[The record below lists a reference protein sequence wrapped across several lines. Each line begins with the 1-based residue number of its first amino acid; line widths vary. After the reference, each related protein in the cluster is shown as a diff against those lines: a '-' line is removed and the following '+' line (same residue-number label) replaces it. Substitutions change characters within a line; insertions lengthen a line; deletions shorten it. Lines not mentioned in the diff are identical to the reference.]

1 MSELERSSRLSF
13 SCLPSPVLPFLW
25 SGRFI
30 VGLAPTVL
38 DCVSCRPSFSSDRLP
53 ATAAFVSCPTPPPPG
68 PAAIWPSSYMHLGHG
83 HRPASEPP
91 PRLSILPAFFSRSAK
106 FRRMY
111 FRSKSV
117 FRTVATLCG
126 CEASGSP
133 GRDGRHGRR
142 DRGRSPGKS
151 PLPQLS
157 LHGRWPARAPSWV
170 AAVLPRTA
178 RLAAAPH
185 DGGGERGTTVILSV
199 SEGRL
204 GGDGARLAAFWGGW
218 SGAAA
223 DGDSCSGRQ

>member
-1 MSELERSSRLSF
+1 MCHAVPPSVLTDSLPPPLSF
-13 SCLPSPVLPFLW
+13 
-25 SGRFI
+25 
-30 VGLAPTVL
+30 LA
-38 DCVSCRPSFSSDRLP
+38 
-53 ATAAFVSCPTPPPPG
+53 
-68 PAAIWPSSYMHLGHG
+68 
-83 HRPASEPP
+83 PP
-91 PRLSILPAFFSRSAK
+91 PRLQAQQPSGPLPTCIWATVTVPHQNRRSGCPSFLPLFSRAAK

-111 FRSKSV
+111 FRPKSV

-142 DRGRSPGKS
+142 DRGRSPAKS

-204 GGDGARLAAFWGGW
+204 GGDGARLAAFGGGC